1 NKDDLNSVYSE
12 ENLACCLLE
21 LFIAAA
27 ETTYSSLKWAVLLL
41 LPYTNAVIHE
51 TQRAKYVLFIPIPRQ
66 SLKDVKMQGFH
77 IPKGTIIVSDL
88 RSVLLDP
95 EEWETPEEFNPN
107 HFLDK
112 DGKFQTREAFM
123 PFGAGQRVCLGEKL
137 SRIEMFIILTSLL
150 RTFHFQPPEGVK
162 KLDEKPII
170 CMGST
175 PHPYKIRAVPYYT
188 S

>member
-1 NKDDLNSVYSE
+1 MDLPFPPLTEKVHKEIEDVFGASGSISYDDRH
-12 ENLACCLLE
+12 
-21 LFIAAA
+21 
-27 ETTYSSLKWAVLLL
+27 K

-51 TQRAKYVLFIPIPRQ
+51 TQRAKHVLFIPIPRQ
-66 SLKDVKMQGFH
+66 SLKDVKMRGFH

-150 RTFHFQPPEGVK
+150 RTFHFQPPEGMK

-170 CMGST
+170 SMGLT
-175 PHPYKIRAVPYYT
+175 PHPYKISSYLCSSSPR
-188 S
+188 